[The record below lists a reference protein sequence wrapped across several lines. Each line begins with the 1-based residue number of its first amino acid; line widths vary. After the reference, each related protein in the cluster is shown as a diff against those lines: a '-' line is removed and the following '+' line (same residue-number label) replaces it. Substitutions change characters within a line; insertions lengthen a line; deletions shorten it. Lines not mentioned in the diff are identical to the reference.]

1 MPCSLSV
8 LLSIQR
14 SPLSD
19 SLLVAY
25 LCSPISFLFNLSA
38 SLRSSRGHFHYGMFC
53 AFPPS
58 VCICVIYN
66 ADQEGGMWKI
76 IREARAVP
84 RLGASS
90 PGQSKQLL
98 GGQWATG
105 MGGQLWP
112 CCGSPAS
119 FSWSTASAS
128 QAGCISCQH
137 PTGSW
142 RRFGMRD
149 RVMVMG
155 KDLLQQTEKSGW
167 PLGFPALSPPLS
179 CLWKEKLFSYGSVPC
194 LWGSNCFIWL
204 IPTRKA
210 LRQFSRARL
219 RIKGC
224 LREVQARGNH
234 VPSPMCLYGMGCPF
248 NGSPIHQ

>member
-38 SLRSSRGHFHYGMFC
+38 SLRSSRGHFHYGMSC

-112 CCGSPAS
+112 CCDSPAS

-128 QAGCISCQH
+128 QAGCISCQR
-137 PTGSW
+137 PMAAEGGLGCGTGWWWWVRIYSN
-142 RRFGMRD
+142 RQRNLGD
-149 RVMVMG
+149 R
-155 KDLLQQTEKSGW
+155 LAFQ
-167 PLGFPALSPPLS
+167 
-179 CLWKEKLFSYGSVPC
+179 
-194 LWGSNCFIWL
+194 
-204 IPTRKA
+204 
-210 LRQFSRARL
+210 
-219 RIKGC
+219 
-224 LREVQARGNH
+224 
-234 VPSPMCLYGMGCPF
+234 PSPHPFHVCGKKSSFPMGLFLVSGAAIVSFGWSQHVKPWDSFLGHGCE
-248 NGSPIHQ
+248 